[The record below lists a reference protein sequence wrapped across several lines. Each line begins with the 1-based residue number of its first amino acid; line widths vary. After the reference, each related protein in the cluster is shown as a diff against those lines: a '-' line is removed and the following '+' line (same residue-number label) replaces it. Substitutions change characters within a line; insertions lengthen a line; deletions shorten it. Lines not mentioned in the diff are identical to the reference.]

1 MWQISRVGVLTAA
14 PVTATPVT
22 IHGGWD
28 GRDENGLT
36 GSIVESSASVHTGIK
51 PVASVDSSVTD
62 DRTRW
67 NEKHRDDEFELPK
80 RPTPELERWL
90 EALPPG
96 RALDVATGTGRN
108 ALFLAEAGY
117 EVDAVDVSDEALA
130 IARERADERG
140 LEVNWIR
147 ADVAEFDLERAY
159 DVITVSYFA
168 ALDLLPELKEAL
180 EPGGVLVYEHHLRAA
195 DEIDVGPSSDRHRY
209 RANDL
214 LRACLDLTIL
224 HYEERLRTV
233 NDGTAAVATLVARNT
248 NGGTQSY
255 PELPEAEPNG

>member
-1 MWQISRVGVLTAA
+1 M
-14 PVTATPVT
+14 
-22 IHGGWD
+22 
-28 GRDENGLT
+28 
-36 GSIVESSASVHTGIK
+36 
-51 PVASVDSSVTD
+51 TD

-67 NEKHRDDEFELPK
+67 NEKHRDDEFELPT

-117 EVDAVDVSDEALA
+117 DVDAVDVADEALG

-140 LEVNWIR
+140 VEVNWTR
-147 ADVAEFDLERAY
+147 ADLAEFGLEHEY

-168 ALDLLPELKEAL
+168 ALELLPELKEAL
-180 EPGGVLVYEHHLRAA
+180 APGGVLVYEHHLRAA
-195 DEIDVGPSSDRHRY
+195 DGVEIGPSSDRHRY

-233 NDGTAAVATLVARNT
+233 TDGTAAVATLVARNSR
-248 NGGTQSY
+248 GGTQSY
-255 PELPEAEPNG
+255 PAIPGPESNG